1 MVEHM
6 TTTISLDDQLL
17 AEAERAAANTGRTLS
32 AVVEDALREA
42 LARRPR
48 PTKAEPIRLLTDK
61 GDGPWPGV
69 NLDNTAE
76 LLDLMEGGDAP
87 R

>member
-1 MVEHM
+1 
-6 TTTISLDDQLL
+6 
-17 AEAERAAANTGRTLS
+17 
-32 AVVEDALREA
+32 VEDALREA